1 MSIWPFKK
9 SRSSNAAR
17 VTPDNPPNSR
27 CSFCGR
33 PRAVVGP
40 MVEGPNDV
48 YICVE
53 CVRLAHEIAEGN
65 RMQPA
70 NTDLNDAQVCRA
82 GHMHIRCYFSI
93 EHASD
98 GTWRAVS
105 RIPAGYSAQGSSPR
119 EAVRAMQSQ
128 MLEFVAKSF
137 VAGGD
142 VGDYFT
148 NHADERL
155 R

>member
-1 MSIWPFKK
+1 MSHE
-9 SRSSNAAR
+9 NASTVAKR
-17 VTPDNPPNSR
+17 EDNPPNAV

-33 PRAVVGP
+33 LRAVVGP

-70 NTDLNDAQVCRA
+70 ATDLSDAQVRRSA
-82 GHMHIRCYFSI
+82 HRHIRCYFNLHQVSP
-93 EHASD
+93 EL
-98 GTWRAVS
+98 WRAVS
-105 RIPAGYSAQGSSPR
+105 ESPKGFRGEGRSPR
-119 EAVRAMQSQ
+119 EAVKAMQKAV
-128 MLEFVAKSF
+128 LAATAPVLDT
-137 VAGGD
+137 D
-142 VGDYFT
+142 VGPGHWFT